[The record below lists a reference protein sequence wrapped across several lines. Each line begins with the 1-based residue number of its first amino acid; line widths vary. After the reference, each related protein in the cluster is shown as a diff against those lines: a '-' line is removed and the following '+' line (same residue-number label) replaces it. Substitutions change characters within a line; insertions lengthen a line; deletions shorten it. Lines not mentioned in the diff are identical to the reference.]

1 MVVQHRLPPALALVQ
16 PNVADR
22 RPGRPALRLPTLQVL
37 LLLAVL
43 LGWALVDR
51 PAIPLRLLLAQA
63 PQLKKM
69 QMLMEEVLSETRP

>member
-22 RPGRPALRLPTLQVL
+22 RPGWPALRVPTLQVL
-37 LLLAVL
+37 LLAVPVD
-43 LGWALVDR
+43 WALVDR
-51 PAIPLRLLLAQA
+51 PATLFRLLLPRA
-63 PQLKKM
+63 PQLKQM

>member
-22 RPGRPALRLPTLQVL
+22 RPGRPALRVPMLQVL
-37 LLLAVL
+37 LLAVPVD
-43 LGWALVDR
+43 WALVDR
-51 PAIPLRLLLAQA
+51 PATLLRLLLPRA
-63 PQLKKM
+63 PQLKQI